1 MSLNLKLIGYPIKH
15 SMSPWIHNQFIEIS
29 ELKGQYS
36 LFEIKPEDD
45 FEKKIVQLK
54 REQIDG
60 FNITVPYKEK
70 IIPYLDKMD
79 KTAEMMGA
87 VNTVHSR
94 NGKWT
99 GYNTDGI
106 GYVRAV
112 KNAFPFLFNN
122 KETKVLIIGAGG
134 AARAIY
140 YALAENDVKTID
152 ILNRTAKKAEE
163 IAVLG
168 QEKTKTA
175 IYDLEQGEA
184 ILENYDLI
192 VQTTSVG
199 MKPNE
204 SKTPVVIKKLKTDAV
219 VSDIIYQPIKTAFL
233 KQAEQAGG
241 NIHYGHTMLI
251 YQAQYAFEIW
261 TGKQVEADAMIDTLQ
276 ANLEGR

>member
-1 MSLNLKLIGYPIKH
+1 
-15 SMSPWIHNQFIEIS
+15 
-29 ELKGQYS
+29 
-36 LFEIKPEDD
+36 
-45 FEKKIVQLK
+45 
-54 REQIDG
+54 EQIDG

-87 VNTVHSR
+87 VNTVHNR

-204 SKTPVVIKKLKTDAV
+204 GKTPVVINKLKSDAV
-219 VSDIIYQPIKTAFL
+219 VSDIIHQPIKTAFL
-233 KQAEQAGG
+233 KQAEQAKG

-261 TGKQVEADAMIDTLQ
+261 TGKQVDADAMIDTLQ
-276 ANLEGR
+276 ATLEGR